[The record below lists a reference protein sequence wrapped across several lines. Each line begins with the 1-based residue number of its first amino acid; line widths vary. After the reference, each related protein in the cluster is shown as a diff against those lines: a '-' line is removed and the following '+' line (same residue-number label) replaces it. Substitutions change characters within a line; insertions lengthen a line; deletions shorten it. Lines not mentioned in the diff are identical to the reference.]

1 MILYSLLSKTASSSG
16 SPLYFPRLVQEGN
29 KPLEGLK
36 IGLYYEVRSGG
47 VEIPRVSVL
56 VV

>member
-16 SPLYFPRLVQEGN
+16 SPLYFPRLVQEAS

-36 IGLYYEVRSGG
+36 IGIYHEVRFGD
-47 VEIPRVSVL
+47 VEIR
-56 VV
+56 